1 MLGGCGR
8 VFIDGGSNMG
18 EAVGA
23 FADGRF
29 FSCAMQAPPRNH
41 RAAWASMGRGE
52 KEASMGPLREPRSFC
67 VRSFEAAP
75 SLLPPLR
82 EEEAS
87 LRARG
92 FDVRFVDGALSNR
105 TVQATLA
112 RRRDG
117 EMVTEERRTGT
128 RARLSAGG
136 HTLSSASAKLWV
148 RRWVCAA
155 SLHSSSCEKAAEEA
169 RLV

>member
-112 RRRDG
+112 RRRRDG
-117 EMVTEERRTGT
+117 HGGATH
-128 RARLSAGG
+128 G
-136 HTLSSASAKLWV
+136 HTGKTLSGRPHTLLSGGEAVGAAL
-148 RRWVCAA
+148 RVCAA